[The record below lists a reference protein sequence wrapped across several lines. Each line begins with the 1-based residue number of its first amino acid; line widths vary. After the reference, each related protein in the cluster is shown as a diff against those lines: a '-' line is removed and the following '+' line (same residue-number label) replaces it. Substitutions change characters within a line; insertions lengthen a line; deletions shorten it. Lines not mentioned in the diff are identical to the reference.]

1 MENQK
6 AQQAMKEIA
15 ARELEAQLTPQR
27 QSLHEFLK
35 FYWQHEKRETLDD
48 NWHIKV
54 ICEALERVYRGECK
68 RLIINIPPRSL
79 KTEIV
84 SKAFPVWALG
94 NRPDIKFMD
103 ISYSSGLAEKNS
115 GEARAMYQSQAAT
128 MVFPKIPDL
137 REDQN
142 TKQHWENIV

>member
-1 MENQK
+1 MENLK
-6 AQQAMKEIA
+6 AQLAIKEQA
-15 ARELEAQLTPQR
+15 ARELEQQFAPQR
-27 QSLHEFLK
+27 GSLHAFLMY
-35 FYWQHEKRETLDD
+35 YWEKEKREKLED
-48 NWHIKV
+48 NWHIRV
-54 ICEALERVYRGECK
+54 ICDALERVYRGECK

-94 NRPDIKFMD
+94 NKPSIKFMD

-115 GEARAMYQSQAAT
+115 GEARAMYMSET
-128 MVFPKIPDL
+128 YNIVFPRHPIL

-142 TKQHWENIV
+142 TKQHRENTE